1 VSAAAGHLLEVQ
13 GLAVEFHTA
22 GGKVHAVNGIDYY
35 VDSGEVLA
43 ILGESGSGKSVS
55 AAAVMNL
62 IDSPPGYVTAGRIL
76 YRGEDLLTMSAE
88 ARRRINGRKIAMIFQ
103 DPLAHLNPVYSVG
116 WQIAE
121 TLTVHQAASGHA
133 AKARAIE
140 LLGRVGIPQPER
152 RAADYPHQFSG
163 GQRQRVMIAIALALR
178 PDLLIA
184 DEPTTALDVTVQAQ
198 ILTLLKELQAETG
211 MGLILITHDLGVV
224 AEVAD
229 RVAVMQD
236 GRIVETGPVR
246 GIYHAPQHPY
256 TQRLMAAIPGRQ
268 ALVRDG
274 ATAQAT
280 SREPLLRVRDLARHY
295 AVTTGLLRRSTGE
308 IVRAVDGVSFDLC
321 AGETL
326 GLVGESGSGKTTLA
340 RTLLRLDEPTAG
352 SAEFRGQDLFALP
365 PGELLKLRRKIQVVF
380 QDPYASLNPRMTVA
394 QIIAEPW
401 SIHRD
406 VLPRQKWQ
414 ARVCELLEQVGMA
427 PEHARR
433 YPHQFSGGQR
443 QRIAIARALALQ
455 PELIVCDEAVS
466 ALDVSIQAQVIAL
479 LSELRRTFDL
489 AYIFI
494 AHDLPVVRHFAD
506 RVMVMYQGRIVEQ
519 GPTERIFQR
528 PEHPY
533 TRMLLAASPLPDP
546 DAQRARAIR
555 QQLRATIG

>member
-1 VSAAAGHLLEVQ
+1 MSAAGHLLAVQ

-22 GGKVHAVNGIDYY
+22 AGTVPAVNGIDYH

-55 AAAVMNL
+55 AAAIMNL

-76 YRGEDLLTMSAE
+76 YRGEDLLTMAAE

-121 TLTVHQAASGHA
+121 TLTAHGAASRRA
-133 AKARAIE
+133 ARARAIE
-140 LLGRVGIPQPER
+140 LLGRVGIAQPER
-152 RAADYPHQFSG
+152 RAGDYPHQFSG
-163 GQRQRVMIAIALALR
+163 GQRQRAMIAMALALR

-229 RVAVMQD
+229 RVAVMHE
-236 GRIVETGPVR
+236 GRIVETRPVR
-246 GIYHAPQHPY
+246 GIYSAPKHPY
-256 TQRLMAAIPGRQ
+256 TQRLMASIPGRQ
-268 ALVRDG
+268 PLVGRG
-274 ATAQAT
+274 AGDSGI
-280 SREPLLRVRDLARHY
+280 SREPLLRVRGLARHY

-308 IVRAVDGVSFDLC
+308 TVRAVDGVSFDLS

-340 RTLLRLDEPTAG
+340 RTLLRLDEPTSG
-352 SAEFRGQDLFALP
+352 SAEFRGQDLFALS
-365 PGELLKLRRKIQVVF
+365 PGELLRLRRKIQVVF

-406 VLPRQKWQ
+406 VLPRRQWLT
-414 ARVCELLEQVGMA
+414 RVCELLEQVGMA

-443 QRIAIARALALQ
+443 QRIAIARALALR

-479 LSELRRTFDL
+479 LSELRRTFRL

-506 RVMVMYQGRIVEQ
+506 RVMVMYQGRIVEE
-519 GPTERIFQR
+519 GPTEQIFER
-528 PEHPY
+528 PQHPY
-533 TRMLLAASPLPDP
+533 TQALLAASPIPDP
-546 DAQRARAIR
+546 DAQRRRSGAGVAAGTVR
-555 QQLRATIG
+555 